1 MRKHSHWPGKE
12 LLLLGLLGELS
23 PPCRRSRQARQPRL
37 VKRRSVTVSIEG
49 RRSWSPPGQPIGSN
63 ATEVIRE
70 IDDPHSGER
79 WLLLRNPAHPGG
91 PGRLVL
97 ARQNRQDGSRASGS
111 APGQYLPVVRAGD
124 RIVIEEHTAV
134 ADARLEAVAL
144 NPAAAG
150 APLNVRLTL
159 GGKVVRATA
168 VGPGQAVFAP
178 EVQGKR

>member
-12 LLLLGLLGELS
+12 LLLLGLLGGAVPAVPAQPPS
-23 PPCRRSRQARQPRL
+23 PAATPGKAPVGDRVDRGAQ
-37 VKRRSVTVSIEG
+37 VMVSSG
-49 RRSWSPPGQPIGSN
+49 AADGSN